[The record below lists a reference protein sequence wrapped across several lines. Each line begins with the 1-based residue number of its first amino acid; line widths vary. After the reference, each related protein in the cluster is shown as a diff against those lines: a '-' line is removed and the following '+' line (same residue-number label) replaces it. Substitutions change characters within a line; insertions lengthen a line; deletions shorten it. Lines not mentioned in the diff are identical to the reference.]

1 MKNYRVKNM
10 LQNDTLVKFDSAKI
24 PTVQTPVV
32 LTQAANNVIPQ
43 YFVKPK
49 IDSLV
54 VSKVD
59 SNYLKCYKTANW
71 EEILSSK
78 NVHYK
83 INQNKTAIISSLKVD
98 SFKSQPEFVT
108 TNHSVLYGYGM
119 NNFMIVILFA
129 SLVLLAWTK
138 VAFGKYLNQILRAVF
153 TYSDAYK
160 LFRDH
165 NTLLDRI
172 YFLLNA
178 VFVIS
183 GGLFCFHLFKY
194 LKSSSYVNSYFTILY
209 FCFGFIISIY
219 IFRFVVVKILGI
231 ILNQLQSFNEYL
243 HSTFLYF
250 KVAGLFLLPIA
261 AFVSYVPV
269 HYRPAFLYF
278 GLFIILLLYLI
289 SVFRGTRIMLQKGI
303 LLFYWIL
310 YLCTVEFLPLLLLYK
325 FFNTLV

>member
-1 MKNYRVKNM
+1 M
-10 LQNDTLVKFDSAKI
+10 LQTDSLVKIDSAKAPI
-24 PTVQTPVV
+24 VKTQIVV
-32 LTQAANNVIPQ
+32 TSAASTIIPQ
-43 YFVKPK
+43 NF
-49 IDSLV
+49 INQ
-54 VSKVD
+54 KVD
-59 SNYLKCYKTANW
+59 SISVSKIDTSYLKCYNTANW
-71 EEILSSK
+71 EEFLSSK
-78 NVHYK
+78 NLHNK
-83 INQNKTAIISSLKVD
+83 INQNKVVLVSSIKADSLK
-98 SFKSQPEFVT
+98 SQTEFVT
-108 TNHSVLYGYGM
+108 PNHSILYGYGM
-119 NNFMIVILFA
+119 NNFIIVILFTA
-129 SLVLLAWTK
+129 LVLLAWTK
-138 VAFGKYLNQILRAVF
+138 IAFGKYLNQILRAVF

-194 LKSSSYVNSYFTILY
+194 LKSSSYINSYFTILY
-209 FCFGFIISIY
+209 FCFGLIVSIYLFRFIII
-219 IFRFVVVKILGI
+219 KILGLV
-231 ILNQLQSFNEYL
+231 LNQLQSFNEYL

-250 KVAGLFLLPIA
+250 KVAGLFLLPIS

-269 HYRPAFLYF
+269 NYRPAFLYF
-278 GLFIILLLYLI
+278 GLFVILLLYLI